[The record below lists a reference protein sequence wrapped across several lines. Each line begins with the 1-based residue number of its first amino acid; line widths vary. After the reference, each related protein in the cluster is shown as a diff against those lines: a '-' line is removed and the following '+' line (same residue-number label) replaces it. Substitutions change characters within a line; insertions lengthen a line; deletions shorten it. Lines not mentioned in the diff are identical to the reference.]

1 MEKKAFS
8 ATECEEHSR
17 EEVEDSLKERLR
29 GSLPKS
35 VPLDFGL
42 EKTFAL

>member
-1 MEKKAFS
+1 MGDQLIAIQTKGYERPS
-8 ATECEEHSR
+8 Y
-17 EEVEDSLKERLR
+17 KELR

-42 EKTFAL
+42 EKTFAS

>member
-1 MEKKAFS
+1 MNLYLGSLDRPQLQF
-8 ATECEEHSR
+8 R
-17 EEVEDSLKERLR
+17 ELR

-42 EKTFAL
+42 EKTFAS